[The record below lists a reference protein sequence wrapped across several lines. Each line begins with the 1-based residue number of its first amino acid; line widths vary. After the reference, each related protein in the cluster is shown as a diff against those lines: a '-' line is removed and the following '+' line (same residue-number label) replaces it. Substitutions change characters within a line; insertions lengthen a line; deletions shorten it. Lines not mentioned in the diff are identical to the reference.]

1 MSKSGFGIGKRIPDL
16 NDDHVPGPG
25 AYMIPGRKE
34 APSFSMR
41 ARKEL
46 SKSVE
51 VPGPGSYNTKPITEG
66 PRFSL
71 GKRFATNSKEGIPG
85 PGEYNPT
92 STDSPRKTGMGGK
105 SKRLPYATHDSPGP
119 GAYNVPKITDNSP

>member
-1 MSKSGFGIGKRIPDL
+1 
-16 NDDHVPGPG
+16 
-25 AYMIPGRKE
+25 
-34 APSFSMR
+34 MR

-119 GAYNVPKITDNSP
+119 GAYNVPKITDNSPQFGFGKDVRMKKAKPLDNHELYNIPSAMPTAPRYFVK